1 MRAAFGPFG
10 YNAPMPRAPIVPWLS
25 ALGLTLYLGR
35 LLAEWLRP
43 PVAGILVIVLVALAL
58 GAWLASRRPRLLPW
72 PALLLWLY
80 VLSPQLDPRLAALV
94 GFAALLAALLDRREF
109 PAWRWPGLLL
119 FAASLALYLTT
130 VAPGV
135 LPADSGEL
143 QLVAAELGVAHPPG
157 FPLYTLLA
165 HAFTRLTPGNP
176 ALGANLF
183 SALAGAVTLLLVYL
197 AALRLTGRPIP
208 ALLAGLA
215 LASAATFWSQATT
228 ANVRSLTALFTA
240 LLFYLLLRWREE
252 PGNDRLLAAIALTL
266 SLGAGHHASLAFV
279 GVVLVIAVLV
289 REPALL
295 RRPRR
300 WLLPG
305 AALLA
310 GLLPL
315 LYLPLRANSGAHGA
329 SPALATLDGFL
340 EHVLAAGFRGDFF
353 AFASPGALAAR
364 LAVMGN
370 VLRFQF
376 EPLLLGGM
384 ALGLLALA
392 WKRQGWL
399 LLLLGGS
406 FAVHT
411 LITAMYR
418 APQTVEYMM
427 PAYVAAVLLLA
438 AGAAAPWP
446 GAHGS
451 RWRALVQAVLLLAAV
466 VQAARHTDSYRTL
479 HTSDDTRETVAAWLD
494 AAPSGSLLLADW
506 HWATPLWYLQRVDG
520 LRPDIDVQYVFPTAE
535 AYAATWARRIGEGL
549 AQGRPVIATHH
560 DEGAYAALPPP
571 LPLGEAFLFP
581 QEPLASLPEGYTP
594 LDLTL
599 GETLRVA
606 GYRLDEGI
614 LAPGETAILTVAWQP
629 LDADPPPLS
638 LFAHLIDGDGRLWA
652 QQDVAARAP
661 GEGLAL
667 ARLPLTPRP
676 GALPGEYRVMLGAYT
691 ANGDPLPGPEG
702 EARLPLA
709 SLQVEARQEPLY
721 TQQPVYRPLVDGS
734 RTLAGYD
741 WDHTLAT
748 PRLYLHWRTESGVVT
763 EVRDGADASLP
774 PWIGAWGLV
783 RRGGVPARPGQ
794 HYVPLGQGLVWL
806 GEPALN
812 DLAAPQPGERLYLPQ
827 RFAASRP
834 VLRDLVVSVRL
845 VGYEA
850 DGFHWAWWALDDGV
864 PALGAIP
871 TLKWIAGSR
880 IRDPHWLTVDPAATP
895 GQQLGALVRLYD
907 AFTGAPLPIL
917 DERMGEEGLLAVPVG
932 KWRVGP

>member
-1 MRAAFGPFG
+1 MYAPAGPFG
-10 YNAPMPRAPIVPWLS
+10 YNASMPQARIVPWLR
-25 ALGLTLYLGR
+25 ALGLTLYLAR

-43 PVAGILVIVLVALAL
+43 PLAGVLAVALVAVALA
-58 GAWLASRRPRLLPW
+58 AWLARRRPRLVPW
-72 PALLLWLY
+72 PSLLLWLY
-80 VLSPQLDPRLAALV
+80 VLYPQLDPRLAALA
-94 GFAALLAALLDRREF
+94 GLAALLAALGDGRDF

-119 FAASLALYLTT
+119 FAAGLALYVAT

-165 HAFTRLTPGNP
+165 HLFTRLTPGNP
-176 ALGANLF
+176 ALGVNLF
-183 SALAGAVTLLLVYL
+183 SALAGAATLLLVYL
-197 AALRLTGRPIP
+197 AALRLAGRPIP

-215 LASAATFWSQATT
+215 LASATTFWSQATT

-252 PGNDRLLAAIALTL
+252 PANDRLLAAIAFTL
-266 SLGAGHHASLAFV
+266 SLGAGHHASLVFV
-279 GVVLVIAVLV
+279 GIVFVVAVVV

-295 RRPRR
+295 RQPRR

-305 AALLA
+305 LALLA

-315 LYLPLRANSGAHGA
+315 LYLPLRASSGAHGA
-329 SPALATLDGFL
+329 DPALATLDGFL
-340 EHVLAAGFRGDFF
+340 EHVLATGFRGDFF
-353 AFASPGALAAR
+353 AFAAPGALAAR

-370 VLRFQF
+370 VLQFQF

-406 FAVHT
+406 FVVHT
-411 LITAMYR
+411 LVTAMYR

-438 AGAAAPWP
+438 AGAATPWP
-446 GAHGS
+446 GAYGS

-466 VQAARHTDSYRTL
+466 VQTARHAGSYRLL
-479 HTSDDTRETVAAWLD
+479 HAADDTRETVAVWLD
-494 AAPSGSLLLADW
+494 GAPPGSLLLADW
-506 HWATPLWYLQRVDG
+506 HWATPLWYLQRVEG
-520 LRPDIDVQYVFPTAE
+520 VRPDVDVQYVFPTAE
-535 AYAATWARRIGEGL
+535 PYAATWVRLIGDGL
-549 AQGRPVIATHH
+549 AQGRPVIATHY

-599 GETLRVA
+599 GETLRIA
-606 GYRLDEGI
+606 GYRLDADGV
-614 LAPGETAILTVAWQP
+614 APGETAVLTVAWQP
-629 LDADPPPLS
+629 AGGDPPPLS
-638 LFAHLIDGDGRLWA
+638 LFAHLIDGEGRLWA
-652 QQDVAARAP
+652 QQDVAARP
-661 GEGLAL
+661 QRQGLTL
-667 ARLPLTPRP
+667 TRLSLTPRP

-691 ANGDPLPGPEG
+691 AGGDPLLAPGG

-709 SLQVEARQEPLY
+709 SLPVTARPEPY
-721 TQQPVYRPLVDGS
+721 DTQQPVYRPLADGS

-741 WDHTLAT
+741 WDHTQAT

-763 EVRDGADASLP
+763 EVRDGAGASLP
-774 PWIGAWGLV
+774 PWIGAWGIQ
-783 RRGGVPARPGQ
+783 RSGGLPAQPGQ

-806 GEPALN
+806 GEQALN
-812 DLAAPQPGERLYLPQ
+812 GIASPQPGERLYLPQ
-827 RFAASRP
+827 RLAASQP

-845 VGYEA
+845 VGYED
-850 DGFHWAWWALDDGV
+850 DGFHWAWWELDDGV

-871 TLKWIAGSR
+871 TLKWVAGSR
-880 IRDPHWLTVDPAATP
+880 VWDPHWLEVDGAATP
-895 GQQLGALVRLYD
+895 RQELGGLVRLYD

-917 DERMGEEGLLAVPVG
+917 DERIGDGVVAVPLG
-932 KWRVGP
+932 RSRVGR